1 MSTISTDGK
10 KGLSQRCS
18 VDKFNFFYILKDV
31 DTADI
36 KKRRAELKKIKEG
49 LEKQLQKKREERKR
63 KACLACNNQQ
73 IKIQMIQTAT
83 VKQIA
88 KMRKSSTICCQF

>member
-1 MSTISTDGK
+1 MGASPIYCFFNALDVYFTLVNHFHGWN

-18 VDKFNFFYILKDV
+18 VDKFNFCYILKDKV

-49 LEKQLQKKREERKR
+49 LEKQLQKKEGGEEDES
-63 KACLACNNQQ
+63 LF
-73 IKIQMIQTAT
+73 
-83 VKQIA
+83 
-88 KMRKSSTICCQF
+88 SLL